1 MVAENANESLTALRQ
16 QILLYDGLDSKSEA
30 VKFALKTIDDVQKE
44 RVHMAD
50 KDVPRQPEREKTN
63 GISEITIDNGKLEEV
78 KVRKTNKDKVE
89 KKNFGVLS
97 FVFAFLRFL
106 IAELPLVVLMSFAVA
121 AHVGEYVYRVYLDPQ
136 IDLMEYTDHNKT
148 VDRTYYQMNCDAS
161 DISTLDP
168 QDLYIQSHFTT
179 KDSVDHMLTHG
190 MSVYKNILKKD
201 TASKLREWILERN
214 KSLNKGDEIDVIA
227 NENRWSF
234 YIGANEDPI
243 VTEAIKEVA
252 NHKIF
257 LPAVEKI
264 VGTNPAIIEMTAITS
279 AYGAEDQ
286 FWHHDIVAEGSP
298 AKYGRSFI
306 PSYSLFMNLQDT
318 TAAMGAT
325 EVCPGTYRCTN
336 SDSDRTCRE
345 DGFQVSGDGVWEQ
358 GDAVFMNQQSFHR
371 GAAHTDPNGP
381 HRVLFIITFAPRP
394 MDIKYETRL
403 VGQGG
408 SYSLKWDMWGHTLN
422 DFRSS
427 ESRMVQPWTTLRSLG
442 VYKPKEYQWGWDWIT
457 QQSMRLANGDI
468 GYADESQF
476 QAMVDNIRGFLPN
489 IFNVEISRGMGY
501 KEYFQ
506 SMTERFKDV
515 LTKIALWASGVYV
528 VISLFLSL
536 LLHVVLSRNKHFGS
550 PIKGAMRSIWRVAM
564 LDAVVV
570 CIGYL
575 LICRTDNSDWAKA
588 IRSKTLYSS
597 AFLSVPQII
606 EEKPFAVLSR
616 KDMLISDR
624 LDFKN
629 LGSLSDMLDFHGGN
643 VMFRSIISGGS
654 KIVQNLTP
662 EEVEMLVE
670 DVVDGLRREGT
681 RLLLQNHNADWVELS
696 VEDAKA
702 YTKQYLFLETN
713 NAVKAIHRESRYL
726 ESSFKYGLKY
736 KGAMA
741 QRYGPA
747 LVKNLTKSIL
757 DNAGVPY
764 FDPYP
769 LSGNSLN
776 NPKSSSSAMKKE
788 MPKPFG
794 KPRFTLLYPHRS
806 ISLQRT
812 TSSIPKKIQVGKGG
826 MLKVGD
832 IVEAKYQGAFNE
844 FYKGQIVSVQEGS
857 IVDVLYSDGEIDK
870 GLDQS
875 HVKAFVPYYEGESVE
890 VKRSTDGAFLPAVV
904 TGIISETAIYV
915 RMNDNNKRRRVDH
928 SNVRRVKQ
936 FKVGDPVFAPF
947 NNSGEFFP
955 AKIVKENADGTV
967 NLLFDDGDKEN
978 NVEKRVLE
986 AIEYI

>member
-1 MVAENANESLTALRQ
+1 MVAENVNESLTALRQ

-44 RVHMAD
+44 RVHVAD
-50 KDVPRQPEREKTN
+50 KDVPRQPA
-63 GISEITIDNGKLEEV
+63 EITIDNGKLEEV
-78 KVRKTNKDKVE
+78 KVRKINKDKVE
-89 KKNFGVLS
+89 KKTFGVLS

-121 AHVGEYVYRVYLDPQ
+121 AHVGEYVYRAYLDPQ
-136 IDLMEYTDHNKT
+136 IDLMEYTDLNRT
-148 VDRTYYQMNCDAS
+148 VDRTFYQMNCDAS

-179 KDSVDHMLTHG
+179 KNSVDHMLTHG

-201 TASKLREWILERN
+201 TAIKLREWILERN

-252 NHKIF
+252 NHEIF

-279 AYGAEDQ
+279 AYGAKDQ
-286 FWHHDIVAEGSP
+286 IWHYDIPAEGSP

-336 SDSDRTCRE
+336 SGDFDAYQE
-345 DGFQVSGDGVWEQ
+345 DGFPVSGDGVWEQ
-358 GDAVFMNQQSFHR
+358 GDAVFMNQQSYHR

-408 SYSLKWDMWGHTLN
+408 SYSLRWDMWGHTLN

-442 VYKPKEYQWGWDWIT
+442 IYKPKEYQWGWDWIT
-457 QQSMRLANGDI
+457 QQSMRLANGDT
-468 GYADESQF
+468 GYDESEF
-476 QAMVDNIRGFLPN
+476 EPMVDDIRSFLPN
-489 IFNVEISRGMGY
+489 IFNVEVSRGMGY

-506 SMTERFKDV
+506 SMTKRFKEIF
-515 LTKIALWASGVYV
+515 TKIALWASGVYV
-528 VISLFLSL
+528 VISLYVSV
-536 LLHVVLSRNKHFGS
+536 LLHVVLSRREYHTS
-550 PIKGAMRSIWRVAM
+550 PIKGAMRSISRVAM

-606 EEKPFAVLSR
+606 EEKPLAVVSR

-643 VMFRSIISGGS
+643 VKFRSVISGGS

-769 LSGNSLN
+769 LSGNSLST
-776 NPKSSSSAMKKE
+776 PKSSSSSQKKV
-788 MPKPFG
+788 MPTPFG
-794 KPRFTLLYPHRS
+794 MPRFALLYPQKS
-806 ISLQRT
+806 FSLQRT
-812 TSSIPKKIQVGKGG
+812 TSSIPKKIQIEKGG

-832 IVEAKYQGAFNE
+832 IVEAKYEGSYNE
-844 FYKGQIVSVQEGS
+844 FYKGQIMDVQEGN
-857 IVDVLYSDGEIDK
+857 IVDVLYSNGLYNE
-870 GLDQS
+870 LDQS
-875 HVKAFVPYYEGESVE
+875 HVKAFVPYYEGESIE
-890 VKRSTDGAFLPAVV
+890 VKRSVDGAFLPAVV

-947 NNSGEFFP
+947 NDSGEFFP